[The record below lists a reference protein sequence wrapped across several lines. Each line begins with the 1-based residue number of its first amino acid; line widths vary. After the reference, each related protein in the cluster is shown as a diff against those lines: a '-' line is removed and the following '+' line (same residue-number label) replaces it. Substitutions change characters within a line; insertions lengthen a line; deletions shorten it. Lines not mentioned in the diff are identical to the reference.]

1 MLKIH
6 FHGDNYEMS
15 SVNLR
20 HLHLM
25 IEKQKAFDE
34 NNNEPINK
42 DQAVYLEFTGSV
54 KYKKRS
60 HWIRLHHYFFNN
72 TFENI

>member
-6 FHGDNYEMS
+6 FYGDNYEMS
-15 SVNLR
+15 STNLK

-34 NNNEPINK
+34 NNNEHINK
-42 DQAVYLEFTGSV
+42 DQAVYLEFTGSDI
-54 KYKKRS
+54 YKKG
-60 HWIRLHHYFFNN
+60 I
-72 TFENI
+72 IG